1 VRKRSEKE
9 NSGDM
14 VVAGARISTQRHG
27 MCMSLFSIRLV
38 HVEFEASTS
47 RAQHGVEALSSV
59 LANVAGKQDQ
69 VEASAEIDR

>member
-1 VRKRSEKE
+1 MKSRFEKE

-38 HVEFEASTS
+38 HAEFEASTS
-47 RAQHGVEALSSV
+47 RAQRGVEALSSV